1 MKVDPFHASVS
12 GLTEPGSL
20 PLPFELQAL
29 PSHLGSSAVEKTDC
43 VKAMC

>member
-1 MKVDPFHASVS
+1 MKVDPFHAYVS
-12 GLTEPGSL
+12 GLTELVSL

-29 PSHLGSSAVEKTDC
+29 SSHLGSSAVEKTDC